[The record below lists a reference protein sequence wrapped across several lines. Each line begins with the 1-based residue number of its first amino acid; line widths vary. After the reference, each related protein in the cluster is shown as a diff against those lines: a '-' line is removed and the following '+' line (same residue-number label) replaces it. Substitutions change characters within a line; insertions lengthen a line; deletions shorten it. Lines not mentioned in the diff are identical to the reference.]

1 MAQKNERKQAREKL
15 RAFYKISPSSSD
27 NRRSTL
33 PSTPSGLKQQTD
45 ATKERTAKRRTTNDI
60 DGSGFDAK
68 KYLKKLL
75 ESQGVAGL
83 LQADNQLVRE
93 VRQIDGA
100 MKTMV
105 YENYSR
111 FIRATQAIQQM
122 KRDADHMDAEMAKLT
137 QRVGAIAA
145 KGTAVNDAFAQR
157 REHIQRLS
165 REHRALGGLQFL
177 FALPTQLNRL
187 IGAARFVE
195 AAQLWSRSR
204 PLLAHYRRLGLF
216 EAVAEDG
223 REIMASVEATVWE
236 RWNDPATGVAEG
248 AECASLLVL
257 LRPERA
263 KELWRE
269 YLNIQSAKNRRLR
282 QQALDLA
289 CQLPPVSSTEQ
300 FESRVEPDPSGAP
313 LPAAAA
319 AAARS
324 AAAQT
329 ATGPHGVAED
339 GAQAS
344 SRIAQFNKA
353 YLPAWSSL
361 VIGFASQFLSP
372 AGSGLLE
379 RTDSVETAAEAAE
392 AETPAGRTRSLLEAT
407 TEGTVVGLL
416 SPLADAAAAQRQA
429 AGGDAVVGWQAMSAT
444 ELAAAQQAFGEHVAE
459 WAAEYEFIADNLL
472 QQPDDPA
479 AAGVVPFLQ
488 QLDALAAATAQHPI
502 LVRIGGLRDCVL
514 RVAARWQ
521 RRLVDAALQGVVRDM
536 LERLEYYFDPAA
548 DLIDVTCGA
557 QSSAPPPPPPA
568 PRGSGAAARHQ
579 RNLSVRSS
587 ASLASGDTPVPRA
600 PSLTWSAGAPRDV
613 AASPQS
619 PLAAQTSARGRAHA
633 RAVSS
638 AFEALGNAPPAA
650 VGASGSRTLRSA
662 SGWSVRRSRTLS
674 GVFGDSMTDVPCEE
688 DADSTMRRGI
698 PRRYRPWLVWSVS
711 RSAPLHVLLA
721 ETEAWLIQQ
730 VLERVNPLLERVVQH
745 HLDVEAS
752 QLLDEGRTATDPPSE
767 QLMLPPPQT
776 AAALRHSFVRA
787 LDEALDAWM
796 SRSIPDAF
804 LHAAMAR
811 PPPHGTRTSVEHRLA
826 ESPMAQLGVA
836 AIADPVVSLLLARF
850 AVDFGLTLAQSIYQL
865 CEHSISILPDDGA
878 TPSRPPVHSSEDS
891 ATNLLTPTKD
901 AAAAADQRLS
911 SITAASAHRTD
922 SLASG
927 SRRATFAAH
936 GRQNP
941 VSLLTLRHADHAAG
955 WHSAAERLVRNFVMT
970 VGREISAEYLTVH
983 PYANSHEKVSEN
995 GDDSHLPVSVSGV
1008 WLSICRWMRQVE
1020 DDTNALFH
1028 DPVFSATI
1036 SALNKSR
1043 FSDGVHDDTVA
1054 AAATPTDSRHM
1065 SAPAGVGTVRKQQ
1078 SSSALHQPAGGNAAS
1093 ALHAHI
1099 LSNIDRLFAERV
1111 DVFPQSVSPLN
1122 SGRILFHLAMQ
1133 IVKTAVESLR
1143 LRAPVLCTR
1152 RQYFQLLVDIAFVRS
1167 WMLRYAGVHPDFIAA
1182 DGRHLPSSS
1191 SASAS
1196 PTTVNER
1203 DARAVQNLIDDWV
1216 ASAKACAIENDQLPD
1231 RSLVDKLV
1239 LNAWLHAYFN
1249 RDVCA

>member
-1 MAQKNERKQAREKL
+1 MAQKNERRQAREKL
-15 RAFYKISPSSSD
+15 RAFYKIAPTAE
-27 NRRSTL
+27 NTNKRSTL
-33 PSTPSGLKQQTD
+33 PTTPSGLKQQTD
-45 ATKERTAKRRTTNDI
+45 TIKDRTTKKRTTHDI

-75 ESQGVAGL
+75 ESQGVVGL

-137 QRVGAIAA
+137 QRVDAIAI

-157 REHIQRLS
+157 RENIQRLS

-177 FALPTQLNRL
+177 FALPMQLNRL

-195 AAQLWSRSR
+195 AAQLWSRTR

-223 REIMASVEATVWE
+223 REIMASVEATVWA
-236 RWNDPATGVAEG
+236 RWNDSETGIAEG

-269 YLNIQSAKNRRLR
+269 YLTIQSAKNCRLR
-282 QQALDLA
+282 QQALDQA
-289 CQLPPVSSTEQ
+289 CQLPPVASAEPFGPRAQ
-300 FESRVEPDPSGAP
+300 PDPSGAP

-319 AAARS
+319 AAA
-324 AAAQT
+324 QT
-329 ATGPHGVAED
+329 ATGPHGATEYRTCTN
-339 GAQAS
+339 
-344 SRIAQFNKA
+344 SRIAQFNEA

-379 RTDSVETAAEAAE
+379 RAGSAEEAETAE

-416 SPLADAAAAQRQA
+416 SPLAGVATTQQRA
-429 AGGDAVVGWQAMSAT
+429 VDGDAVVGWQAMDAT

-479 AAGVVPFLQ
+479 AADVVPFLQ

-514 RVAARWQ
+514 RVAAHWQ
-521 RRLVDAALQGVVRDM
+521 RRLVDTALQAVVRDM

-548 DLIDVTCGA
+548 DPPADIIDVSCGA
-557 QSSAPPPPPPA
+557 QSSAPPPPP

-587 ASLASGDTPVPRA
+587 ASLASGDAPAPRA
-600 PSLTWSAGAPRDV
+600 PSTTWSAGAPRD
-613 AASPQS
+613 AAVSPQS

-638 AFEALGNAPPAA
+638 AFEALGNAPPPIA
-650 VGASGSRTLRSA
+650 ASGSWTRRST
-662 SGWSVRRSRTLS
+662 SGWSIRRSRTLS
-674 GVFGDSMTDVPCEE
+674 GVFGEPMIEAPYDDDTDSL
-688 DADSTMRRGI
+688 ARRGI
-698 PRRYRPWLVWSVS
+698 PRRYRPWLVWSVN

-752 QLLDEGRTATDPPSE
+752 QLLDEGRTATDPPTE
-767 QLMLPPPQT
+767 QLLLPPPQT
-776 AAALRHSFVRA
+776 SAALRHSFVQA
-787 LDEALDAWM
+787 LDSALDAWM

-811 PPPHGTRTSVEHRLA
+811 PPLHGTRVSVERRLA

-836 AIADPVVSLLLARF
+836 AISDPVVSLLLARF

-865 CEHSISILPDDGA
+865 CEHSISILPDDAA
-878 TPSRPPVHSSEDS
+878 TPSRPPLHSAGES
-891 ATNLLTPTKD
+891 AANLLIPNKD
-901 AAAAADQRLS
+901 ASDQRLS

-927 SRRATFAAH
+927 SRRATLAAN

-941 VSLLTLRHADHAAG
+941 VSLLTLRHADHTVG

-970 VGREISAEYLTVH
+970 VGREISAEYLAVH
-983 PYANSHEKVSEN
+983 PYASQEKESE
-995 GDDSHLPVSVSGV
+995 DDAQLPVSVSGV

-1028 DPVFSATI
+1028 DPVFSATL

-1043 FSDGVHDDTVA
+1043 FSNSSRDDSTTTA
-1054 AAATPTDSRHM
+1054 AVSADARYV
-1065 SAPAGVGTVRKQQ
+1065 SAPATPATVRKQQ
-1078 SSSALHQPAGGNAAS
+1078 SSSAHHPPTAVGNAAS

-1143 LRAPVLCTR
+1143 LRAPVFSSR
-1152 RQYFQLLVDIAFVRS
+1152 RQFFQLLVDIAFVRS
-1167 WMLRYAGVHPDFIAA
+1167 WMLRYAGVHPDFIAV
-1182 DGRHLPSSS
+1182 DGRHPSSS
-1191 SASAS
+1191 SSSAT

-1203 DARAVQNLIDDWV
+1203 DARAVQNLIDDWI
-1216 ASAKACAIENDQLPD
+1216 ASAKACAIENDQFPD
-1231 RSLVDKLV
+1231 RSLFDTLV
-1239 LNAWLHAYFN
+1239 LNAWMHAYFN